1 MLPTCESALMLHCK
15 RANYVAKI
23 WKRALNSIV
32 SAPEI
37 HENGWTVTGDIEWVE
52 RTFPDVVED
61 ILMDDEY
68 EKTYNFDSDIESDS
82 ETDMT

>member
-1 MLPTCESALMLHCK
+1 MLHCK
-15 RANYVAKI
+15 RANYVSKI
-23 WKRALNSIV
+23 WKSALNSIV

>member
-1 MLPTCESALMLHCK
+1 MLHCK
-15 RANYVAKI
+15 RANYVSKI
-23 WKRALNSIV
+23 WKSALNSIV

-52 RTFPDVVED
+52 QIFPDVVED

-68 EKTYNFDSDIESDS
+68 EEFFNFDSDRERYS